1 MGHLGL
7 TSEVMLTPLIKM
19 VKKLI
24 LSRVFLYNQH
34 LNLELSHCIESSASI
49 TAVILNDYSI
59 RESDDSI
66 LRRF

>member
-1 MGHLGL
+1 
-7 TSEVMLTPLIKM
+7 MLTPLIKM

-49 TAVILNDYSI
+49 TAVILNDYSTVGVEKKAMI
-59 RESDDSI
+59 QNVGVI
-66 LRRF
+66 CI